1 MSISD
6 VTSEC
11 KKIAEEHGFTIN
23 TTDLTLNVPTAL
35 ALIHTEVSETLQ
47 EYRKGNHVGEEL
59 ADIIIRIFHLS
70 ETLEIDIE
78 KEIREKMEKNKKRS
92 YKHGKLV

>member
-1 MSISD
+1 MSISEI
-6 VTSEC
+6 TKEC
-11 KKIAEEHGFTIN
+11 KEIAEEHGFKIN

-35 ALIHTEVSETLQ
+35 SLIHTEVSETLQ
-47 EYRKGNHVGEEL
+47 EYRKGNSIGEEL

-78 KEIREKMEKNKKRS
+78 KEIKEKMEKNKTRS
-92 YKHGKLV
+92 YKHGKLL